1 MIVNRNKH
9 ARKKEYNIQSAFVR
23 SSFVVDSTTI
33 IRNNPCVD
41 LISKDRS
48 YNFP

>member
-1 MIVNRNKH
+1 MRE
-9 ARKKEYNIQSAFVR
+9 KKEYNNQSVFVR

-41 LISKDRS
+41 LKAVLTISHEV
-48 YNFP
+48 FC